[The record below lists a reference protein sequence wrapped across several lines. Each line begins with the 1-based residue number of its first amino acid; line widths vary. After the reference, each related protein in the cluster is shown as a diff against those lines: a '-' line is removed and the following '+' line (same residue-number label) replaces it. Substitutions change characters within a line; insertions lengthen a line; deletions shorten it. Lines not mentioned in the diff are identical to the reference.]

1 MVPSV
6 RRIDRYPI
14 DQSIDVK
21 GAVWYGDGM
30 VTPLGVDPRPA
41 RHLARR
47 AGIVDEA
54 WRLAAEEGLSG
65 VSMRALAARVGL
77 RQPSLYAY
85 FETKR
90 DIYDAMYAEANDRLW
105 ARLRALALPRDPRR
119 AVKAVAAEI
128 VAFSTDNP
136 VMALVM
142 FARTV
147 PGFEPSP
154 AAYAAAM
161 EWDDWVRAVLVR
173 AGATTTRLQDGFVAI
188 VAGVTSLQNANEPG
202 GSRWRSQ
209 LGWMIDMYLREL
221 DRQRGK
227 ERR

>member
-1 MVPSV
+1 
-6 RRIDRYPI
+6 
-14 DQSIDVK
+14 
-21 GAVWYGDGM
+21 M
-30 VTPLGVDPRPA
+30 VTPHGVDARPA

-90 DIYDAMYAEANDRLW
+90 DIYDAMYAEANDRLRV
-105 ARLRALALPRDPRR
+105 RLRALALPRDPRR

-136 VMALVM
+136 VMAEVM
-142 FARTV
+142 FSRTV

-154 AAYAAAM
+154 AAYATAV
-161 EWDDWVRAVLVR
+161 EWDD
-173 AGATTTRLQDGFVAI
+173 
-188 VAGVTSLQNANEPG
+188 
-202 GSRWRSQ
+202 
-209 LGWMIDMYLREL
+209 
-221 DRQRGK
+221 
-227 ERR
+227 